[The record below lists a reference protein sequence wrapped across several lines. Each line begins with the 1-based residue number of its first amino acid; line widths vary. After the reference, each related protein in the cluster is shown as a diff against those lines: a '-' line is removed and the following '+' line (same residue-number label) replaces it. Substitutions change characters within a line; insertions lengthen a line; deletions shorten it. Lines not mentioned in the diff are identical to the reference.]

1 LKTELN
7 TERLCLRLVDTPDAT
22 FIMELVNTKGW
33 LQFIGNRNI
42 NSKEEAER
50 YIDKLKATENLFYW
64 VVRIKDTCTPT
75 GIISFLKRD
84 YLEHFDIGFAFL
96 PQYSGNGYAYEAAHN
111 VLLAVK
117 EDPKYSTV
125 LATTIPEN
133 MRSIKLLEKL
143 LLKFDKEIQIGEQT
157 LHIYST

>member
-64 VVRIKDTCTPT
+64 VVTIKDTCTPT

-143 LLKFDKEIQIGEQT
+143 LLKFTCNPLFTNLQNI
-157 LHIYST
+157 S